1 MKKIYYVGLDPSAR
15 ESGFAVCII
24 CGNKVSFIVFKE
36 YTDFIRWA
44 YFKAPKVVI
53 AADIAAMSEVDRIG
67 VKEVEV
73 FFCVEN
79 SNLTNATFLDSKIKS
94 VANKISR
101 DAGKNQWA
109 SQLAVN
115 ILREEYGENIVFE
128 VSPLE
133 KGRKWTQ
140 NEFDM
145 YLKANQHHLAEPTR
159 RDLSQDKRD
168 AYCLALNAEK
178 HSKMKVLILKSKLN
192 TKK

>member
-1 MKKIYYVGLDPSAR
+1 MKKIYYVGLDPSSR

-24 CGNKVSFIVFKE
+24 DGNKVSFVAFKG

-44 YFKAPKVVI
+44 YREAPKVVT
-53 AADIAAMSEVDRIG
+53 AADIAAMSEIDRIG
-67 VKEVEV
+67 VYEVEV

-94 VANKISR
+94 VANRMSR

-109 SQLAVN
+109 SQLAVY
-115 ILREEYGENIVFE
+115 ILLDEYGENIVFE
-128 VSPLE
+128 VSPIQ

-140 NEFDM
+140 KEFDAI
-145 YLKANQHHLAEPTR
+145 LRGNGHHLIEPTNR
-159 RDLSQDKRD
+159 GISQDKRD
-168 AYCLALNAEK
+168 AYCLALKAEAL
-178 HSKMKVLILKSKLN
+178 SKIKARTFKSKLN